1 MGNHVI
7 KPTHKAIKSYYKALE
22 AYAHQ
27 DVGHELAVR
36 SAFQNLLDETG
47 RAFGWTLIPEL
58 SEKAKGKTVRPDGT
72 FRDDYYMTR
81 GHWEAKDTQD
91 RLETEIQ
98 KKIAKGYPL
107 FNIIFE
113 DTREGYLYRDGQLAR
128 KADLTRPQSLADLLN
143 DFFSY
148 TQPAHEDFDKAIGE
162 FKERVPDLA
171 RGLVE
176 KIQEAH
182 KSNPRFIEAFEQFY
196 ELCRNSLNP
205 NLRVEAVDEMLVQH
219 LLTERLIRRIFDNQ
233 DFTRR
238 NVIAAEVENVIDALV
253 SKSFNR
259 HEFLKSLDRFYMAIE
274 SAAET
279 IESFTEKQHFLN
291 SVYERFFQGYSVKV
305 ADTHGIVYTP
315 QEIVDFMCA
324 SVAEVLETEF
334 GKTLGDKEVNI
345 LDPCTGT
352 GNFIVNLIRR
362 IPKKD
367 LPHMYQGQLFA
378 NEVMLLPYYIAALNI
393 EHAYYERTGNYEPF
407 EGMCF
412 VDTLDL
418 AKGQQST
425 FGFMTEENVVRVE
438 RERQS
443 PITVIIGNPPYN
455 AWQLNE
461 NDNNKNRKYEIIDR
475 RVSQTY
481 AKDSKAS
488 NKNALSDMYVKF
500 FRWAVDRLNGRD
512 GVVAFVS
519 NNSFVDQIAF
529 DGMRK
534 HMMQDFTRLYH
545 LHLEGN
551 VRHNPKLSGTAYN
564 VFGIQ
569 VGVGITIAIRC
580 QRHQE
585 HRLLLHRIEK
595 YLRREKKLA
604 WIAQH
609 KYLKEIKWKNLQLDK
624 KNNWLTPEHTD
635 EFDRFVSL
643 GCKDSKES
651 RDETSKT
658 IFKIYGR
665 GVATCR
671 DEFVYNSRRKDLVY
685 CVQNL
690 IENYNSEVDR
700 FIRVGGKANLDD
712 FVIYEKIKWSRDLKA
727 DLRRGRYAEF
737 QEQKIRKALYRPFN
751 HRYLFFDRI
760 LNEEVYVFPKIFPNL
775 SAEQENIV
783 MAVTDLGSEKPF
795 MILTAKSITDLHL
808 VGGGASA
815 QCFPFYVYD
824 EDGTNRREN
833 ITDWALKQYREHYG
847 DKKITKWD
855 IFYYVYGIL
864 HHPGYR
870 ERFAEN
876 LKRELPR
883 IPLAVDFKAFF
894 KAGKELAQLHLD
906 YEKLEPW
913 PLEWIEPPDV
923 PLSYCVEDKMR
934 LSKDKISLKVN
945 DSLTLSGIP
954 TDVFRYRLGNRSAL
968 DWVIDQY
975 QVSEDN
981 RSGIR
986 SDPNQPDDPEYIV
999 RLVGQVVRV
1008 SIETVKII
1016 DAMPTDLM

>member
-1 MGNHVI
+1 
-7 KPTHKAIKSYYKALE
+7 
-22 AYAHQ
+22 
-27 DVGHELAVR
+27 
-36 SAFQNLLDETG
+36 
-47 RAFGWTLIPEL
+47 
-58 SEKAKGKTVRPDGT
+58 
-72 FRDDYYMTR
+72 
-81 GHWEAKDTQD
+81 
-91 RLETEIQ
+91 
-98 KKIAKGYPL
+98 
-107 FNIIFE
+107 
-113 DTREGYLYRDGQLAR
+113 
-128 KADLTRPQSLADLLN
+128 
-143 DFFSY
+143 
-148 TQPAHEDFDKAIGE
+148 
-162 FKERVPDLA
+162 
-171 RGLVE
+171 
-176 KIQEAH
+176 
-182 KSNPRFIEAFEQFY
+182 
-196 ELCRNSLNP
+196 
-205 NLRVEAVDEMLVQH
+205 
-219 LLTERLIRRIFDNQ
+219 
-233 DFTRR
+233 
-238 NVIAAEVENVIDALV
+238 
-253 SKSFNR
+253 
-259 HEFLKSLDRFYMAIE
+259 
-274 SAAET
+274 
-279 IESFTEKQHFLN
+279 
-291 SVYERFFQGYSVKV
+291 
-305 ADTHGIVYTP
+305 
-315 QEIVDFMCA
+315 
-324 SVAEVLETEF
+324 
-334 GKTLGDKEVNI
+334 
-345 LDPCTGT
+345 
-352 GNFIVNLIRR
+352 
-362 IPKKD
+362 
-367 LPHMYQGQLFA
+367 
-378 NEVMLLPYYIAALNI
+378 
-393 EHAYYERTGNYEPF
+393 
-407 EGMCF
+407 
-412 VDTLDL
+412 
-418 AKGQQST
+418 
-425 FGFMTEENVVRVE
+425 
-438 RERQS
+438 
-443 PITVIIGNPPYN
+443 
-455 AWQLNE
+455 
-461 NDNNKNRKYEIIDR
+461 
-475 RVSQTY
+475 
-481 AKDSKAS
+481 
-488 NKNALSDMYVKF
+488 
-500 FRWAVDRLNGRD
+500 
-512 GVVAFVS
+512 
-519 NNSFVDQIAF
+519 
-529 DGMRK
+529 
-534 HMMQDFTRLYH
+534 MMQDFTRLYH

-999 RLVGQVVRV
+999 RLVGQVIRV
-1008 SIETVKII
+1008 SIETLKII
-1016 DAMPTDLM
+1016 EAMPTELM